1 MSMTTNGGIGSRS
14 DCANEKLLNPF
25 VHHLELD
32 TTYEKIKTALLT
44 IILLPIRVV
53 VICCFLVAGWLVAT
67 AGLWGMKD
75 EEIMSKPLT
84 GWRSR
89 LKLVSA
95 YLIRFIFVIGGIR
108 LKVSGGLPER
118 HLAPVVALAPHSSFV
133 DSLAMVYMGGPS
145 IVAKG
150 ETSTIP
156 FFGNTFV
163 VSEDAHNAD
172 LEIRVGI
179 TSPFKPERQLVPVVC
194 FFGKVTCWAGGMY
207 LIMKGKKAPREV
219 APILVIAPHSTF
231 LDAGI
236 IYSIGSPSIIAKRD
250 NENNKYITKL
260 INFTQPIY
268 VFRDDP
274 NSRQNTIKEIIKR
287 ATSKLDWPQILIFPE
302 GTCTN
307 RSCLI
312 TFKPGAFYPGVPVQP
327 VCIRYPNKI
336 DTVTWT
342 WDGLEQIT
350 FEIFRLKLLWLT
362 LTRPYSYCEIEF
374 LPVYVPDEQ
383 EKKDPKLYANNVR
396 KVMAKALGIPV
407 SDYTY
412 DDCKLLTRAKEMNLP
427 QASSIVDLQKLR
439 HSLGMANTIQEE
451 ALINSTTN
459 LDLTQVAYNDFVNLL
474 NIPPMELSSRQLFS
488 IYNKNNS
495 GLIDFREYLLGVLA
509 INCNT
514 PEALKVAFRI
524 YDRSGQGRLRIEDFR
539 KAVCHTLALTE
550 DTATDVFY
558 HVDKNK
564 LGYITHDSFLSYVD
578 TRHDLTNLLYRN
590 KEEKFIRKHGQFCPT
605 ENTSKKRD

>member
-1 MSMTTNGGIGSRS
+1 MNINGALDTKT
-14 DCANEKLLNPF
+14 DCANGKLLNPF

-67 AGLWGMKD
+67 AGLWGLS
-75 EEIMSKPLT
+75 EEELMEKPLT
-84 GWRSR
+84 GWR
-89 LKLVSA
+89 
-95 YLIRFIFVIGGIR
+95 
-108 LKVSGGLPER
+108 
-118 HLAPVVALAPHSSFV
+118 
-133 DSLAMVYMGGPS
+133 
-145 IVAKG
+145 
-150 ETSTIP
+150 
-156 FFGNTFV
+156 
-163 VSEDAHNAD
+163 
-172 LEIRVGI
+172 
-179 TSPFKPERQLVPVVC
+179 RQLVPVVC
-194 FFGKVTCWAGGMY
+194 FFGKVTCWAGGLY
-207 LIMKGKKAPREV
+207 LIVKGKRATRNE

-274 NSRQNTIKEIIKR
+274 NSRHNTIKEIIKR
-287 ATSKLDWPQILIFPE
+287 ATSKMDWPQILIFPE

-342 WDGLEQIT
+342 WDGPGA
-350 FEIFRLKLLWLT
+350 LKLLWLT

-374 LPVYVPDEQ
+374 LPVYTPNE
-383 EKKDPKLYANNVR
+383 EERRDPKLYANNVR

-412 DDCKLLTRAKEMNLP
+412 DDCKLLTKAKEMNLP
-427 QASSIVDLQKLR
+427 HATSIVDLQKLR
-439 HSLGMANTIQEE
+439 HSLGMASTSQEE
-451 ALINSTTN
+451 ALVECRTN
-459 LDLTQVAYNDFVNLL
+459 LDLSKVSYNEFTSLL
-474 NIPPMELSSRQLFS
+474 NIPSMEISTKLLYS
-488 IYNKNNS
+488 IFNKDEY
-495 GLIDFREYLLGVLA
+495 GHIDMREYLLSTLA
-509 INCNT
+509 INRT
-514 PEALKVAFRI
+514 TSEAVNIAFKI
-524 YDRSGQGRLRIEDFR
+524 YDQSGQGRLTLEDFK
-539 KAVCHTLALTE
+539 KAVHYTLALTE
-550 DTATDVFY
+550 DTATEIFHQMDI
-558 HVDKNK
+558 NK
-564 LGYITHDSFLSYVD
+564 LGYVTFNSFILYAEGKPELENV
-578 TRHDLTNLLYRN
+578 LYRS
-590 KEEKFIRKHGQFCPT
+590 KEEKFVRKHGQFCPS
-605 ENTSKKRD
+605 EDYGKKRD